1 MSRVCEVVLLI
12 SAIVACASAATDIVQ
27 QCPGRSIE
35 ALNDNVKL
43 SPCKRAPCK
52 LKKGTNQHISVQ
64 FMPEHDITEVKN
76 HVTAEV
82 FGVPLPFVG
91 VDGATICDKIFKEDG
106 SVAGCPLKAGTKY
119 TYKDSFPVLS
129 FYPTLQ
135 AKVHWALMQG
145 QKEFVCFEIPVNI
158 VN

>member
-1 MSRVCEVVLLI
+1 MARICEVVFVSVTLLI
-12 SAIVACASAATDIVQ
+12 WAASAADIVQ

-35 ALNDNVKL
+35 GLSENVKL
-43 SPCKRAPCK
+43 SPCKRSPCK
-52 LKKGTNQHISVQ
+52 LKKGTNQHISVK
-64 FMPEHDITEVKN
+64 FTPENDIKEVKN

-91 VDGATICDKIFKEDG
+91 VDGVSICSKIFNEDG
-106 SVAGCPLKAGTKY
+106 SPAACPLRAGNNY

-135 AKVHWALMQG
+135 AKVHWALMEG

-158 VN
+158 V